1 MVEKEFWRLVSS
13 LEEDVCVLY
22 GADIHAM
29 DMGSGFPTKDTPNL
43 LPEDEVSARVF
54 LLQSLCSCFF
64 FGQCWNQMKLLD
76 ITETFFLLQTDE
88 VGHYTDEICGCSQS
102 VLDIGAVLGSCN
114 VKEYYA

>member
-1 MVEKEFWRLVSS
+1 
-13 LEEDVCVLY
+13 
-22 GADIHAM
+22 
-29 DMGSGFPTKDTPNL
+29 
-43 LPEDEVSARVF
+43 
-54 LLQSLCSCFF
+54 
-64 FGQCWNQMKLLD
+64 MKLLD

>member
-43 LPEDEVSARVF
+43 LPEDEVSAP
-54 LLQSLCSCFF
+54 
-64 FGQCWNQMKLLD
+64 
-76 ITETFFLLQTDE
+76 
-88 VGHYTDEICGCSQS
+88 
-102 VLDIGAVLGSCN
+102 GSTKKKKKVWKGNCCT
-114 VKEYYA
+114 